1 MAQVE
6 IIKTVKPTGNTGHIT
21 IPKKFIGK
29 QARIIIENENAEEKE
44 KQIINFLKERKKAKY

>member
-29 QARIIIENENAEEKE
+29 QVKIIIENEKE
-44 KQIINFLKERKKAKY
+44 KRDKNDCTGKR

>member
-1 MAQVE
+1 MAQE

-29 QARIIIENENAEEKE
+29 QARIIIINENAEEKE
-44 KQIINFLKERKKAKY
+44 TNNKLSKRKKKS